1 MGRRTPGSR
10 RVSPSSP
17 RLQCSEGVSVS
28 AGHRCRPLSPGAHSQ
43 KEGSDRWGDAI
54 SRNAPGAL
62 PRWAVALPPQ
72 LGSASVRLGPFR
84 CLPGPRFPRL
94 GCPTGYYVGQ
104 RTKQR
109 APGRTSVSRPTGGTC
124 ALRTRPALRSCVTP
138 GLSLPPRDLVCP
150 VRRFHLRSLSSV
162 SLSPRLSLIISS
174 DLLPAS
180 SRAVCLF
187 SCAFRLSR
195 SAVPVP
201 GTLLSLLPTPPALG
215 SPSVTGCVRAPV
227 SPPRGGPH
235 TPPTSWRCRG
245 RRLREGTG
253 WGRRHPPPDVAG
265 ALGWGAG
272 QLPGHP
278 LPPPLAPACRV
289 PGRMGCTV
297 SLVCCEALEPGPPSS
312 PQPAGS
318 PPAPARAQCWEPGAS
333 AHAESRRLLLQVGR
347 CGDGCGERVAAKP
360 SSPE

>member
-1 MGRRTPGSR
+1 M
-10 RVSPSSP
+10 
-17 RLQCSEGVSVS
+17 
-28 AGHRCRPLSPGAHSQ
+28 
-43 KEGSDRWGDAI
+43 
-54 SRNAPGAL
+54 
-62 PRWAVALPPQ
+62 
-72 LGSASVRLGPFR
+72 F
-84 CLPGPRFPRL
+84 PGPREARVRS
-94 GCPTGYYVGQ
+94 G
-104 RTKQR
+104 
-109 APGRTSVSRPTGGTC
+109 
-124 ALRTRPALRSCVTP
+124 TRPALRSCVTP

-265 ALGWGAG
+265 ALGWGG
-272 QLPGHP
+272 G
-278 LPPPLAPACRV
+278 PA
-289 PGRMGCTV
+289 
-297 SLVCCEALEPGPPSS
+297 
-312 PQPAGS
+312 
-318 PPAPARAQCWEPGAS
+318 PGAS
-333 AHAESRRLLLQVGR
+333 ASPAPGPGLPGARPDGLHGELGVLRGAGARAPQQPPARGESPGPGTGPVLGAWGFGPRREQAAPASGR
-347 CGDGCGERVAAKP
+347 ALRGWVWGEGCGKAEFT
-360 SSPE
+360 